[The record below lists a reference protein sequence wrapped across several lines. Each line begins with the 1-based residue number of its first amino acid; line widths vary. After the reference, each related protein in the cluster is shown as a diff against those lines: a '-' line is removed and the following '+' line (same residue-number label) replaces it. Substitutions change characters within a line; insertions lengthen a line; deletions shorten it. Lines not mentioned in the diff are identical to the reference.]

1 MSRKC
6 DSRKRRKFFIT
17 FSICASLFLATIL
30 IVIWAILLTDKSRST
45 YERSDAENS
54 EIIKKNY
61 IKGFENIESTGEFTF
76 RFREDEINDLLYD
89 GVQTL
94 DDKHIS
100 NIYYEKGENDFHTF
114 YVDLKK
120 MPVKTRVVITTYVGE
135 SDSNTI
141 NLNIYSVKIG
151 KVDASKYLV
160 RKGYLTEEF
169 INKYFEACNLPIS
182 YDESAYTF
190 QIKAT
195 SYISMFP
202 KGDFAN
208 LLWNE
213 VLEIPQCYSVNTS
226 TLGLNVLFSKLRTTS
241 ELSKKTFETP
251 LPDFY
256 QELKDSL
263 EAIDFSAMSIGESK
277 TAYSISLDDFDHLLT
292 ESLPANKEE
301 VSSSLLSSKA
311 TFELVGA
318 STKIKNDGNLD
329 IAFLYSLNGYL
340 VDVHQDVEFYDY
352 SSSFFN
358 AELSVT
364 NTIIMINQT
373 KEEYKTYFSPV
384 FEQIYKNI
392 QEKHANFFNF
402 SDTSKALEINLEA
415 MNKSH
420 VSSNLRDAYKSLEI
434 NSSKSSLDFI
444 VVKTIYIW

>member
-45 YERSDAENS
+45 YERSDVESS

-135 SDSNTI
+135 SDSNAI
-141 NLNIYSVKIG
+141 NLKIYSVKIG

-182 YDESAYTF
+182 YNESAYTF

-226 TLGLNVLFSKLRTTS
+226 TLGLNVLFSRLRTTS

-301 VSSSLLSSKA
+301 VFSSLLSSKA

-340 VDVHQDVEFYDY
+340 VDVHQDTEFNDY
-352 SSSFFN
+352 STSYFN
-358 AELSVT
+358 AEFSIT
-364 NTIIMINQT
+364 NSITFANQN
-373 KEEYKTYFSPV
+373 KEEIKNYFSPL
-384 FEQIYKNI
+384 FEEIYKNV
-392 QEKHANFFNF
+392 QKKVPNFFNF
-402 SDTSKALEINLEA
+402 SETGKTLGIDLEA
-415 MNKSH
+415 LNDSH
-420 VSSNLRDAYKSLEI
+420 SS
-434 NSSKSSLDFI
+434 SSLKNSYKTLFVDSTSTAINFI
-444 VVKTIYIW
+444 VQKTV

>member
-1 MSRKC
+1 MSRKW

-45 YERSDAENS
+45 YERSDAES
-54 EIIKKNY
+54 TEIIKKNY

-100 NIYYEKGENDFHTF
+100 NIYYEKVENDFHTF

-182 YDESAYTF
+182 YNESAYSF

-213 VLEIPQCYSVNTS
+213 VLETSQCYSVNTS

-263 EAIDFSAMSIGESK
+263 EVIDFSAMSIGESK

-301 VSSSLLSSKA
+301 ITSTLLSSKA

-340 VDVHQDVEFYDY
+340 VDVHQDTEFNDY
-352 SSSFFN
+352 STSYFN
-358 AELSVT
+358 AEFSIT
-364 NTIIMINQT
+364 NSITFANQN
-373 KEEYKTYFSPV
+373 KEEIKNYFSPL
-384 FEQIYKNI
+384 FEEIYKNV
-392 QEKHANFFNF
+392 QKKVPNFFNF
-402 SDTSKALEINLEA
+402 SETGKTLGIDLEA
-415 MNKSH
+415 LNDSH
-420 VSSNLRDAYKSLEI
+420 SS
-434 NSSKSSLDFI
+434 SSLKNSYKTLFVDSTSTAINFI
-444 VVKTIYIW
+444 VQKTV